1 MSYSPTILA
10 RAEARLKQ
18 AQEAHRRPQ
27 AQQQAAIHQALPR
40 TAEIDRRLR
49 QTAPRI
55 LAASLRQGANQEGAL
70 AALRRENLALQ
81 EEERALLTQAG
92 YPADAL
98 EDTPLCPLCGDRGWK
113 GAAMCSCL
121 GDLCRQ
127 EQIAELSSLLDLG
140 DQSFQTFRLDYYS
153 DQVDP
158 QYGRSPR
165 EAMALILRVCRQYGE
180 GFPQYPHR
188 NLFLYGAPGLGKT
201 FLSACIARTVAEKG
215 CSVVYDTAANVFARF
230 EEKKFLRY
238 GEEARQAGEDTR
250 RYLACDLL
258 ILDDLGSEF
267 TSPFVQ
273 AALYQVVNTR
283 LIDGKHTVIS
293 SNLDPEGIRQRYS
306 AQVASRLQGEY
317 LCLGFLG
324 EDIRRLRRGR

>member
-1 MSYSPTILA
+1 MGYEQSVLR
-10 RAEARLKQ
+10 RATARLEAQRKAREE
-18 AQEAHRRPQ
+18 AQERLRSEIYAKLPRV
-27 AQQQAAIHQALPR
+27 AAIDRELRR
-40 TAEIDRRLR
+40 TIT
-49 QTAPRI
+49 QI
-55 LAASLRQGANQEGAL
+55 IAASLRSGSDPVPAIGVIRDKNLDLQ
-70 AALRRENLALQ
+70 REKA
-81 EEERALLTQAG
+81 ELLTANG

>member
-1 MSYSPTILA
+1 MGYEQSVLR
-10 RAEARLKQ
+10 RATARLEAQRKAREE
-18 AQEAHRRPQ
+18 AQERLRSEIYAKLPRV
-27 AQQQAAIHQALPR
+27 AAIDRELRR
-40 TAEIDRRLR
+40 TIT
-49 QTAPRI
+49 QI
-55 LAASLRQGANQEGAL
+55 IAASLRDGSDPVPAIGVI
-70 AALRRENLALQ
+70 RDKNLSLQ
-81 EEERALLTQAG
+81 AEKAALLTEHG

-98 EDTPLCPLCGDRGWK
+98 DDKPACPKCGDTGWRG
-113 GAAMCSCL
+113 AQMCECL
-121 GDLCRQ
+121 KKLCAQ
-127 EQIAELSSLLDLG
+127 EQIQELSKLLDLG
-140 DQSFQTFRLDYYS
+140 EQSFDAFRLDYYS

-188 NLFLYGAPGLGKT
+188 NLFLYGTPGLGKT

>member
-18 AQEAHRRPQ
+18 AQEAHRRQQ
-27 AQQQAAIHQALPR
+27 AQQSRPPSTRPCPGRRRSTAACAKPP
-40 TAEIDRRLR
+40 
-49 QTAPRI
+49 PRI
-55 LAASLRQGANQEGAL
+55 LAAALRQGANQEGAL

-180 GFPQYPHR
+180 GFPSTPPPEPLPLQGPR
-188 NLFLYGAPGLGKT
+188 GWGRPSCRPASPGRWQRKGAPWSTTPPPTSLPGLRKEVPP
-201 FLSACIARTVAEKG
+201 L
-215 CSVVYDTAANVFARF
+215 
-230 EEKKFLRY
+230 
-238 GEEARQAGEDTR
+238 GEEARQAGGGHPPLPGLR
-250 RYLACDLL
+250 PA
-258 ILDDLGSEF
+258 
-267 TSPFVQ
+267 
-273 AALYQVVNTR
+273 
-283 LIDGKHTVIS
+283 
-293 SNLDPEGIRQRYS
+293 DPG
-306 AQVASRLQGEY
+306 
-317 LCLGFLG
+317 
-324 EDIRRLRRGR
+324 

>member
-18 AQEAHRRPQ
+18 AQEAHRRQQ
-27 AQQQAAIHQALPR
+27 AQRQAAIHQALPR

-55 LAASLRQGANQEGAL
+55 LAASLRQGANQEGTL

-201 FLSACIARTVAEKG
+201 FLSACIARTVAAE
-215 CSVVYDTAANVFARF
+215 
-230 EEKKFLRY
+230 Y
-238 GEEARQAGEDTR
+238 G
-250 RYLACDLL
+250 LN
-258 ILDDLGSEF
+258 I
-267 TSPFVQ
+267 
-273 AALYQVVNTR
+273 
-283 LIDGKHTVIS
+283 
-293 SNLDPEGIRQRYS
+293 
-306 AQVASRLQGEY
+306 
-317 LCLGFLG
+317 
-324 EDIRRLRRGR
+324 

>member
-18 AQEAHRRPQ
+18 AQEAHRRQQ

-121 GDLCRQ
+121 GGPLPPGADRRT
-127 EQIAELSSLLDLG
+127 LLPAGPGGPVLPNLPPG
-140 DQSFQTFRLDYYS
+140 LLQRPGGPPVRPLPPGGHGPHPPGLPA
-153 DQVDP
+153 VWGGVP
-158 QYGRSPR
+158 PVPPP
-165 EAMALILRVCRQYGE
+165 EPLPLRG
-180 GFPQYPHR
+180 
-188 NLFLYGAPGLGKT
+188 PGLGKT

-267 TSPFVQ
+267 TSPSSRPPC
-273 AALYQVVNTR
+273 TR
-283 LIDGKHTVIS
+283 W
-293 SNLDPEGIRQRYS
+293 
-306 AQVASRLQGEY
+306 
-317 LCLGFLG
+317 
-324 EDIRRLRRGR
+324 